1 MAALVAFIRLAFLA
15 ASLSVVDLVV
25 GSAVW
30 LEVLST
36 QAVMLIVASTV
47 VNSGTNSGTNSG
59 VNSFSMVVP

>member
-15 ASLSVVDLVV
+15 ASLSAFDSVV

-30 LEVLST
+30 LEVLLLST

-47 VNSGTNSGTNSG
+47 VNSGTNSG